1 MRHPLIPPA
10 DWRPAASLDTLRLR
24 AHLLAQIRAFFAARS
39 VLEVDTP
46 LLSAHTVSDP
56 HLDSLSTRY
65 TGPGAPHGATLYLQ
79 TSPEFAMKRLLAAGA
94 GPIYQICKAFRDG
107 EAGRLHNPE
116 FTLIE
121 WYRPGFDH
129 RQLMDEVAELVSALL
144 NEHLTL
150 APGER
155 LSYRQAFMRHA
166 GVDPHRAPLDELQA
180 ALRAHGVGA
189 VNELTGRDALLD
201 ALLTHCVEPHLG
213 QGRLCFLYDYPASQA
228 ALARLCAVPGEN
240 YQVAE
245 RFELYLNGIEL
256 ANGFHELGDPV
267 EQRQRCN
274 THNAIRRRLGKRELP
289 ADERLLAALAHGLP
303 DCAGVA
309 LGFDR
314 LLMLA
319 CGAQR
324 LAAAL
329 AFPLGRA

>member
-1 MRHPLIPPA
+1 MKWEELVRG

-24 AHLLAQIRAFFAARS
+24 AHFLTQARAFFAARS

-56 HLDSLSTRY
+56 HLDSLDTRY
-65 TGPGAPHGATLYLQ
+65 TGPGAPQGRTLYLQ
-79 TSPEFAMKRLLAAGA
+79 TSPEFAMKRLLAADS

-121 WYRPGFDH
+121 WYRPGFDQQ
-129 RQLMDEVAELVSALL
+129 QLMGEVDELVSTLL
-144 NEHLTL
+144 RAHLDL
-150 APGER
+150 APSER
-155 LSYRQAFMRHA
+155 LSYQQAFMRHA
-166 GVDPHRAPLDELQA
+166 GVDPHRATLDELQA
-180 ALRAHGVGA
+180 ALRAHGIGV
-189 VNELTGRDALLD
+189 VSELAERDTLLD

-213 QGRLCFLYDYPASQA
+213 QGRLCFIYDYPAAQA
-228 ALARLCAVPGEN
+228 AYASLKRLPGED
-240 YQVAE
+240 YRVAE
-245 RFELYLNGIEL
+245 RFELYLSGIEL
-256 ANGFHELGDPV
+256 ANGFHELGDAA

-274 THNAIRRRLGKRELP
+274 AHNAARRRIGKREIPL
-289 ADERLLAALAHGLP
+289 DERLLAALRHGLA

-309 LGFDR
+309 LGLDR

-319 CGAQR
+319 CGAQH

-329 AFPLGRA
+329 AFPLYRA